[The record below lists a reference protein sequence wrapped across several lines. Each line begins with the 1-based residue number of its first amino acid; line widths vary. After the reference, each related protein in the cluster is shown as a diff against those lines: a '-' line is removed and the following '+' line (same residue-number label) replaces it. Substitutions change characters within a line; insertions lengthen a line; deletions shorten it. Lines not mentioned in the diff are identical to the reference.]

1 MTHRM
6 WVSMD
11 WFCWENLNRKPVVFN
26 VFTIKYRGFRLKFS
40 HHPIL
45 WEWDFDHQLLTKTA
59 RWRKIEVTYSE
70 SLQSPLKK
78 HMAGGKKNRPNSV
91 LSQWIIHRYPE
102 QQMFGP
108 PNQISLLFWG
118 YGFLFDL
125 FGYHIREYHYESAI
139 CVSSSGFLRMDFLH
153 QDHLPGLWIGRI
165 CEECHAPASHRHSG
179 TTTPLKNAKRNS
191 SISL

>member
-1 MTHRM
+1 MRL
-6 WVSMD
+6 WSSASD
-11 WFCWENLNRKPVVFN
+11 KNR
-26 VFTIKYRGFRLKFS
+26 
-40 HHPIL
+40 
-45 WEWDFDHQLLTKTA
+45 
-59 RWRKIEVTYSE
+59 
-70 SLQSPLKK
+70 PLKK
-78 HMAGGKKNRPNSV
+78 NWSHLLGITAESIEKTHGRWEKNRPNSV

-102 QQMFGP
+102 QMFGP